1 MPANKNAVRRYMILD
16 QLLSDRNHYY
26 TRKQLFEAVQAALQR
41 IDDNFN
47 VSKRTIEMD
56 LYDMEEIF
64 GIIINTDKV
73 VDGKHVICYE
83 DQTRSIFSKPLSDD
97 EKKLLCEVLNTLGQ
111 FSGLDNFTWLDDLQA
126 RLNDNQSFGKR
137 DIDADVDARKIISF
151 STNEELRNKDYL
163 AGLFSAISNRRV
175 VTVEYLKFGQTKN
188 SKITLYPYLLKQYND
203 RWYLIGTPLGD
214 KKFPFRPEFLINLPL
229 DRIESYTEVPGK
241 EYLDYPGDI
250 DAHFD
255 DIIGVTYYENQEK
268 ETILFAI
275 ADDDAPYIRTKKIH
289 WTQEELGADEQADLH
304 RQYTHL
310 KGFTFFSITCIPNYE
325 LKRMLCGF
333 GNKLV
338 VLSPLRF
345 SNEIRE
351 MLKDQLELYKK
362 SIGLGYGQID

>member
-41 IDDNFN
+41 IDDTFN

-64 GIIINTDKV
+64 DIIINTDKV
-73 VDGKHVICYE
+73 VNGKHVICYE
-83 DQTRSIFSKPLSDD
+83 DQTRSIFSKPLSDE

-137 DIDADVDARKIISF
+137 DIDADVDTRKIIAF
-151 STNEELRNKDYL
+151 STNEELKNKDYL

-214 KKFPFRPEFLINLPL
+214 KIFPFRPEFLINLPL
-229 DRIESYTEVPGK
+229 DRIESYYEVPGK
-241 EYLDYPGDI
+241 EYLDYSGDI

-255 DIIGVTYYENQEK
+255 DIIGVTYFEDHEK

-289 WTQEELGADEQADLH
+289 WTQEEIESERQVSLH
-304 RQYTHL
+304 RQYPHL
-310 KGFTFFSITCIPNYE
+310 KDYSFFTITCIPNYE

-333 GNKLV
+333 GRKLV
-338 VLSPLRF
+338 VLSPLKLR
-345 SNEIRE
+345 NEILDG
-351 MLKDQLELYKK
+351 LKAQLSMYNE
-362 SIGLGYGQID
+362 

>member
-26 TRKQLFEAVQAALQR
+26 TRKALFEAVQSALKR
-41 IDDNFN
+41 IDDTFK

-64 GIIINTDKV
+64 GINIDTEKV
-73 VDGKHVICYE
+73 IDGKHVIRYE
-83 DQTRSIFSKPLSDD
+83 DQTRSIFSKPLSDE
-97 EKKLLCEVLNTLGQ
+97 EKRLLCEVLNTLGQ

-137 DIDADVDARKIISF
+137 DIDPDVDTRKIISF

-163 AGLFSAISNRRV
+163 AGLFSAISNRKV
-175 VTVEYLKFGQTKN
+175 VSIEYFKFGQTKN
-188 SKITLYPYLLKQYND
+188 TKITLYPYLLKQYND

-229 DRIESYTEVPGK
+229 DRMESYAEIPGK

-255 DIIGVTYYENQEK
+255 DIIGVTYFEDEVK

-275 ADDDAPYIRTKKIH
+275 ANDDASYIRTKKIH
-289 WTQEELGADEQADLH
+289 WTQEECPMDEQKEYHIKYSL
-304 RQYTHL
+304 L
-310 KGFTFFSITCIPNYE
+310 KDYSFFTITCIPNYE
-325 LKRMLCGF
+325 LRRLLSGF
-333 GNKLV
+333 GKKLV
-338 VLSPLRF
+338 VLSPSSLVDKIYEDLKAQIEAY
-345 SNEIRE
+345 SNNH
-351 MLKDQLELYKK
+351 
-362 SIGLGYGQID
+362 

>member
-26 TRKQLFEAVQAALQR
+26 TRKQLFEAVQTALQR
-41 IDDNFN
+41 IDDTFN

-64 GIIINTDKV
+64 GINIDTEKI

-83 DQTRSIFSKPLSDD
+83 DQTRSIFSKPLSDE

-126 RLNDNQSFGKR
+126 GKR
-137 DIDADVDARKIISF
+137 DIDADVDTRKIISF

-229 DRIESYTEVPGK
+229 DRIESYTEVSGK

-268 ETILFAI
+268 ETIIFAI

-289 WTQEELGADEQADLH
+289 WTQEEFGADEQANLH
-304 RQYTHL
+304 RQYPHL
-310 KGFTFFSITCIPNYE
+310 ESFTFFFITCIPNYE

-333 GNKLV
+333 GKALV
-338 VLSPLRF
+338 VLSPNTLV
-345 SNEIRE
+345 NCIKEE
-351 MLKDQLELYKK
+351 LTAQLVLYDKK
-362 SIGLGYGQID
+362 RDRPHDG

>member
-26 TRKQLFEAVQAALQR
+26 TRKQLFEAVQSALQR
-41 IDDNFN
+41 IDDTFN

-83 DQTRSIFSKPLSDD
+83 DQTRSIFSKPLSDE

-137 DIDADVDARKIISF
+137 DIDADLDCRKIISF
-151 STNEELRNKDYL
+151 STSEELRNKDYL
-163 AGLFSAISNRRV
+163 AGLFSSISNRRV
-175 VTVEYLKFGQTKN
+175 VTVEYLKFGYTKN

-214 KKFPFRPEFLINLPL
+214 KKFPFRPDFLINLPL

-241 EYLDYPGDI
+241 EYLDYSGDI

-275 ADDDAPYIRTKKIH
+275 AADDAPYIQTKKIH
-289 WTQEELGADEQADLH
+289 WTQEECPTDEQNFYH
-304 RQYTHL
+304 KKYPSL
-310 KGFTFFSITCIPNYE
+310 KRYTFFTIVCIPNYE
-325 LKRMLCGF
+325 LRRLLCGF
-333 GNKLV
+333 GRKLV
-338 VLSPLRF
+338 VLSPSKFVDSIIEELKAQF
-345 SNEIRE
+345 EVYSNNR
-351 MLKDQLELYKK
+351 
-362 SIGLGYGQID
+362 

>member
-26 TRKQLFEAVQAALQR
+26 TRKQLFEAVQTALQR
-41 IDDNFN
+41 IDDTFN

-64 GIIINTDKV
+64 GINIDTEKV

-83 DQTRSIFSKPLSDD
+83 DQTRSIFSKPLSDE

-137 DIDADVDARKIISF
+137 DIDAEVDTRKIISF

-163 AGLFSAISNRRV
+163 AGLFSAISNKRV

-203 RWYLIGTPLGD
+203 RWSLIGTPLGD
-214 KKFPFRPEFLINLPL
+214 KTFPFRPEFLINLPL
-229 DRIESYTEVPGK
+229 DRIESYSEVPGK
-241 EYLDYPGDI
+241 KYLDYPGDI

-255 DIIGVTYYENQEK
+255 DIIGVTYFENEEK

-275 ADDDAPYIRTKKIH
+275 TNDDAPYIRTKKIH
-289 WTQEELGADEQADLH
+289 WTQEEIESERQVSLH
-304 RQYTHL
+304 RQYPHL
-310 KGFTFFSITCIPNYE
+310 KDYSFFTITCIPNYE

-333 GNKLV
+333 GRKLV
-338 VLSPLRF
+338 VLSPLKLR
-345 SNEIRE
+345 NEILDG
-351 MLKDQLELYKK
+351 LKAQLSMYNE
-362 SIGLGYGQID
+362 

>member
-26 TRKQLFEAVQAALQR
+26 TRKDLFEAVQSALKR
-41 IDDNFN
+41 IDDTFT

-64 GIIINTDKV
+64 GINIDTDKV
-73 VDGKHVICYE
+73 IDGKHVICYE

-111 FSGLDNFTWLDDLQA
+111 FSGLNNFSWLDDLQA
-126 RLNDNQSFGKR
+126 RLNDSQSFGR
-137 DIDADVDARKIISF
+137 RDVDADLDPRKIISF

-175 VTVEYLKFGQTKN
+175 VTVEYLKFSQTE
-188 SKITLYPYLLKQYND
+188 SSSITLYPYLLKQYND

-214 KKFPFRPEFLINLPL
+214 KTFPFRPEFLLNLPL
-229 DRIESYTEVPGK
+229 DRIESYAEVPGK

-255 DIIGVTYYENQEK
+255 DIIGVTYYENEEK
-268 ETILFAI
+268 EIILFAI
-275 ADDDAPYIRTKKIH
+275 ANDDAPYIRTKKIH
-289 WTQEELGADEQADLH
+289 WTQDECSEDEQLLYH
-304 RQYTHL
+304 QRYPFME
-310 KGFTFFSITCIPNYE
+310 KYTFFTITCIPNYE
-325 LKRMLCGF
+325 LKRLLCGF
-333 GNKLV
+333 GSRLV
-338 VLSPLRF
+338 VLSPDSIVKGILTDLEAQRGLY
-345 SNEIRE
+345 
-351 MLKDQLELYKK
+351 LKTQ
-362 SIGLGYGQID
+362 

>member
-41 IDDNFN
+41 IDDTFN

-64 GIIINTDKV
+64 DIIINTDKV

-83 DQTRSIFSKPLSDD
+83 DQTRSIFSKPLSDE

-137 DIDADVDARKIISF
+137 DIDADLDARKIISF
-151 STNEELRNKDYL
+151 STNEELRNKDFL
-163 AGLFSAISNRRV
+163 AGLFSAISNRKV

-229 DRIESYTEVPGK
+229 DRIETYAEVPGK

-255 DIIGVTYYENQEK
+255 DIIGVTYYEDQEK
-268 ETILFAI
+268 ETIIFAI
-275 ADDDAPYIRTKKIH
+275 TDDDAPYIRTKKIH
-289 WTQEELGADEQADLH
+289 WTQEELGAEEQAVLH

-310 KGFTFFSITCIPNYE
+310 NGFSFFSITCIPNYE

-333 GNKLV
+333 GRKLV
-338 VLSPLRF
+338 VLSPIELRK
-345 SNEIRE
+345 EIRE
-351 MLKDQLELYKK
+351 GLKAQLSFYEEL
-362 SIGLGYGQID
+362 

>member
-26 TRKQLFEAVQAALQR
+26 TRKALFEAVQSALKR
-41 IDDNFN
+41 IDDTFN

-64 GIIINTDKV
+64 GINIDTEKI

-83 DQTRSIFSKPLSDD
+83 DQTRSIFSKPLSDE

-137 DIDADVDARKIISF
+137 DIDAEVDTRRIISF

-163 AGLFSAISNRRV
+163 AGLFSAISNKRV

-229 DRIESYTEVPGK
+229 DRIESYSEVHDI

-255 DIIGVTYYENQEK
+255 DIIGVTYYEKEEK
-268 ETILFAI
+268 ETVLFAI
-275 ADDDAPYIRTKKIH
+275 LNDDAPYIRTKKIH
-289 WTQEELGADEQADLH
+289 WTQEEFDHDEQVLLH
-304 RQYTHL
+304 RKYPYL
-310 KGFTFFSITCIPNYE
+310 KDFSFFSITCIPNYE
-325 LKRMLCGF
+325 LKRILCGF
-333 GNKLV
+333 GKALV
-338 VLSPLRF
+338 VLSPDTLAN
-345 SNEIRE
+345 SIKEE
-351 MLKDQLELYKK
+351 LAAQLALYCKK
-362 SIGLGYGQID
+362 SK

>member
-41 IDDNFN
+41 IDDTFN

-64 GIIINTDKV
+64 DIIINTDKV

-83 DQTRSIFSKPLSDD
+83 DQTRSIFSRPLSDE

-137 DIDADVDARKIISF
+137 DIDADVDTRKIISF

-175 VTVEYLKFGQTKN
+175 VTVDYLKFGQTKN

-289 WTQEELGADEQADLH
+289 WTQEECSIDEQRLYH
-304 RQYTHL
+304 KKYPSLTRY
-310 KGFTFFSITCIPNYE
+310 TFFTIACIPNYE
-325 LKRMLCGF
+325 LRRLMCGF
-333 GNKLV
+333 GRKLV
-338 VLSPLRF
+338 VLSPRNFVDSIIEELKAQF
-345 SNEIRE
+345 EVYSNNR
-351 MLKDQLELYKK
+351 
-362 SIGLGYGQID
+362 

>member
-41 IDDNFN
+41 IDDTFN

-64 GIIINTDKV
+64 GINIDTEKI

-83 DQTRSIFSKPLSDD
+83 DQTRSIFSKPLSDE

-126 RLNDNQSFGKR
+126 RLNDNLSFGKR

-255 DIIGVTYYENQEK
+255 DIIGVTYYENEEK
-268 ETILFAI
+268 ETIIFAI
-275 ADDDAPYIRTKKIH
+275 ANEDAPYIRTKKIH
-289 WTQEELGADEQADLH
+289 WTQEECPIDEQKEYL
-304 RQYTHL
+304 QKYPLL
-310 KGFTFFSITCIPNYE
+310 KGYSFFTITCIPNYE
-325 LKRMLCGF
+325 LRRLLSGF
-333 GNKLV
+333 GRKLV
-338 VLSPLRF
+338 VLSPCSLADIIYEDLRAQF
-345 SNEIRE
+345 EAYSNNR
-351 MLKDQLELYKK
+351 
-362 SIGLGYGQID
+362 

>member
-41 IDDNFN
+41 IDDTFN

-64 GIIINTDKV
+64 GINIDTEKI

-83 DQTRSIFSKPLSDD
+83 DQTRSIFSKPLSDE

-137 DIDADVDARKIISF
+137 DIDADVDTRKIISF

-163 AGLFSAISNRRV
+163 VGLFSAISNRRV

-214 KKFPFRPEFLINLPL
+214 KKFPFRLEFLINLPL
-229 DRIESYTEVPGK
+229 DRIESYAEVPEK
-241 EYLDYPGDI
+241 EYLEYPGDI

-255 DIIGVTYYENQEK
+255 DIIGVTYFENEEK
-268 ETILFAI
+268 EPIIFAI
-275 ADDDAPYIRTKKIH
+275 ANDDAPYIRTKKIH
-289 WTQEELGADEQADLH
+289 WTQEECPIEEQKEYH
-304 RQYTHL
+304 TRYPSL
-310 KGFTFFSITCIPNYE
+310 KDYSFFTITCIPNYE
-325 LKRMLCGF
+325 LRRLLSGF
-333 GNKLV
+333 GRKLV
-338 VLSPLRF
+338 VLSPSSLVDKIYEDLKAQF
-345 SNEIRE
+345 EAYSNNR
-351 MLKDQLELYKK
+351 
-362 SIGLGYGQID
+362 

>member
-26 TRKQLFEAVQAALQR
+26 TRKQLFEAVQTALQR
-41 IDDNFN
+41 IDDTFN

-64 GIIINTDKV
+64 GINIDTEKV

-83 DQTRSIFSKPLSDD
+83 DQTRSIFSKPLSDE

-137 DIDADVDARKIISF
+137 DIDAEVDTRKIISF

-163 AGLFSAISNRRV
+163 AGLFSAISNKRV
-175 VTVEYLKFGQTKN
+175 VTVEYLKLGQTKN

-214 KKFPFRPEFLINLPL
+214 KTFPFRPEFLINLPL
-229 DRIESYTEVPGK
+229 DRIESYSEVPGK
-241 EYLDYPGDI
+241 KYLDYPGDI

-255 DIIGVTYYENQEK
+255 DIIGVTYFENEEK

-275 ADDDAPYIRTKKIH
+275 TNDDAPYIRTKKIH
-289 WTQEELGADEQADLH
+289 WTQEEIESERQVSLH
-304 RQYTHL
+304 RQYPHL
-310 KGFTFFSITCIPNYE
+310 KDYSFFTITCIPNYE

-333 GNKLV
+333 GRKLV
-338 VLSPLRF
+338 VLSPLKLR
-345 SNEIRE
+345 NEILDG
-351 MLKDQLELYKK
+351 LKAQLSMYNE
-362 SIGLGYGQID
+362 

>member
-26 TRKQLFEAVQAALQR
+26 TRKDLFEAVQSALKR
-41 IDDNFN
+41 IDDTFS

-64 GIIINTDKV
+64 GINIDTEKV

-83 DQTRSIFSKPLSDD
+83 DQTRSIFSKPLSDE

-111 FSGLDNFTWLDDLQA
+111 FSGLDNFSWLEDLQA

-137 DIDADVDARKIISF
+137 DIDSDVDSRKIISF

-163 AGLFSAISNRRV
+163 AGLFSAISNRKV
-175 VTVEYLKFGQTKN
+175 VSVEYLKFGQTNN

-214 KKFPFRPEFLINLPL
+214 RKYPFRPEFLINLPL
-229 DRIESYTEVPGK
+229 DRIESYAEVPGK

-255 DIIGVTYYENQEK
+255 DIIGVTYFEKEEK

-275 ADDDAPYIRTKKIH
+275 SNSDAPFIRTKKIH
-289 WTQEELGADEQADLH
+289 WTQEECSLQEQSLFH
-304 RQYTHL
+304 RTYPRLEQYTF
-310 KGFTFFSITCIPNYE
+310 FTITCIPNYE
-325 LKRMLCGF
+325 LKRLLCGF
-333 GNKLV
+333 GSKLL
-338 VLSPLRF
+338 VLSPTTLVGSIIEDLKSQVEMYS
-345 SNEIRE
+345 SNH
-351 MLKDQLELYKK
+351 
-362 SIGLGYGQID
+362 

>member
-26 TRKQLFEAVQAALQR
+26 TRKQLYEAVQTALQR
-41 IDDNFN
+41 IDDTFN

-64 GIIINTDKV
+64 GINIDTEKV

-83 DQTRSIFSKPLSDD
+83 DQTRSIFSKPLSDE

-111 FSGLDNFTWLDDLQA
+111 FSGLDSFAWLDDLQA

-137 DIDADVDARKIISF
+137 DIDADVDTRKIISF

-214 KKFPFRPEFLINLPL
+214 KIFPFRPEFLINLPL

-241 EYLDYPGDI
+241 EYLDYPDDI

-255 DIIGVTYYENQEK
+255 DIIGVTYFENEEK

-289 WTQEELGADEQADLH
+289 WTQEECPIDEQKEYHKKYPL
-304 RQYTHL
+304 L
-310 KGFTFFSITCIPNYE
+310 KGYCFFTITCIPNYE
-325 LKRMLCGF
+325 LRRLLSGF
-333 GNKLV
+333 GRKLV
-338 VLSPLRF
+338 VLSPRSF
-345 SNEIRE
+345 VDIIYED
-351 MLKDQLELYKK
+351 LKAQLEAY
-362 SIGLGYGQID
+362 SNNR

>member
-26 TRKQLFEAVQAALQR
+26 TRKQLFEAVQTALQR
-41 IDDNFN
+41 IDDTFN

-64 GIIINTDKV
+64 GINIDTEKV

-83 DQTRSIFSKPLSDD
+83 DQTRSIFSKPLSDE

-137 DIDADVDARKIISF
+137 DIDAEVDTRKIISF

-163 AGLFSAISNRRV
+163 AGLFSAISNKRV

-203 RWYLIGTPLGD
+203 RWYLSGTPLGD
-214 KKFPFRPEFLINLPL
+214 KTFPFRPEFLINLPL
-229 DRIESYTEVPGK
+229 DRIESYSEVPGK
-241 EYLDYPGDI
+241 KYLDYPGDI

-255 DIIGVTYYENQEK
+255 DIIGVTYFENEEK

-275 ADDDAPYIRTKKIH
+275 TNDDAPYIRTKKIH
-289 WTQEELGADEQADLH
+289 WTQEEIESERQVSLH
-304 RQYTHL
+304 RQYPHL
-310 KGFTFFSITCIPNYE
+310 KDYSFFTITCIPNYE

-333 GNKLV
+333 GRKLV
-338 VLSPLRF
+338 VLSPLKLR
-345 SNEIRE
+345 NEILDG
-351 MLKDQLELYKK
+351 LKAQLSMYNE
-362 SIGLGYGQID
+362 

>member
-26 TRKQLFEAVQAALQR
+26 TRKALYEAVQSALKR
-41 IDDNFN
+41 IDDTFT

-64 GIIINTDKV
+64 GINIDTEKI

-83 DQTRSIFSKPLSDD
+83 DQTRSIFSKPLSDE
-97 EKKLLCEVLNTLGQ
+97 EKKLLYEVLNTLGQ
-111 FSGLDNFTWLDDLQA
+111 FSGLDNFSWLEDLQA

-137 DIDADVDARKIISF
+137 DIDANVDTRKIISF
-151 STNEELRNKDYL
+151 STNEDLRNKDYL

-188 SKITLYPYLLKQYND
+188 TMITLYPYLLKQYND

-214 KKFPFRPEFLINLPL
+214 KKHPFRSEFLINLAL
-229 DRIESYTEVPGK
+229 DRIESYTEIADK
-241 EYLDYPGDI
+241 EYLDYLGDI

-255 DIIGVTYYENQEK
+255 DIIGVTYYENDEK
-268 ETILFAI
+268 ETVMFAI
-275 ADDDAPYIRTKKIH
+275 TDAEAPYIRTKKIH
-289 WTQEELGADEQADLH
+289 WTQEEYGHDAQIELH
-304 RQYTHL
+304 RQYPNL

-325 LKRMLCGF
+325 LKRTLCGF
-333 GNKLV
+333 GSKLV
-338 VLSPLRF
+338 VLSPPIIA
-345 SNEIRE
+345 NEICE
-351 MLKDQLELYKK
+351 ELKAQLTLYE
-362 SIGLGYGQID
+362 